1 MHGRKSQMERFGNFL
16 VGRPSRRPQQDM
28 GTRDPARRRFAF
40 VDHVEQHHSPQ
51 IELLKYRSHSMA
63 FRKPI
68 TTLGGLIWWNI
79 IKQNEYFI
87 LQEHKA
93 GLPVWPY
100 KYRITL
106 RLNRMEIANSNNP
119 DEIQMDWKYLETNTI
134 PQINEQIDIGKRITE
149 IDYMKL
155 INTIITLWVK

>member
-1 MHGRKSQMERFGNFL
+1 
-16 VGRPSRRPQQDM
+16 
-28 GTRDPARRRFAF
+28 
-40 VDHVEQHHSPQ
+40 
-51 IELLKYRSHSMA
+51 MA